1 MHQKHTSVQ
10 HHVRAHAHAVQ
21 GRLADTKG
29 LSALISKHT
38 ILLKLQVVVKLS
50 EHCQGPGSAFMQ
62 PSPRKFQGG
71 VHLSLRVPIAG

>member
-10 HHVRAHAHAVQ
+10 HYVRAHAHAVQ

-38 ILLKLQVVVKLS
+38 ILLSCKLWSNYVS
-50 EHCQGPGSAFMQ
+50 TARDQGQCSCSPVPEYFREGSTC
-62 PSPRKFQGG
+62 PSGSP
-71 VHLSLRVPIAG
+71 